1 MKIIDIMPR
10 VLPPKPGKKNKRHPS
25 NSERAQ
31 KLVEFLT
38 TNCGWTVLNRGTSK
52 VLDTLIDNICE
63 DIYDTYNTEGK
74 SFSFAFL
81 KNPANPNVT
90 MYIDTD
96 KLLAI
101 KDIKKSTAETVDFL
115 YIFFYFTLV
124 KVSVSAP
131 AFNTRVLLSLNSKP
145 VTLPSA
151 DRYLDSFSIKS

>member
-101 KDIKKSTAETVDFL
+101 KDIKKSTADNVL
-115 YIFFYFTLV
+115 YSDSGENT
-124 KVSVSAP
+124 VSVHYICSP
-131 AFNTRVLLSLNSKP
+131 YFDSYEFTQDGLLVDGEHL
-145 VTLPSA
+145 TA
-151 DRYLDSFSIKS
+151 MRIW